1 MIITYVEMKL
11 SNSTDSEFSWTV
23 NGAAVEMIICTSIS
37 STDAY
42 GLNSVNTYIWIAF
55 VVQLVLRINKLFA
68 RNAVTYLLI
77 DGSSV

>member
-1 MIITYVEMKL
+1 
-11 SNSTDSEFSWTV
+11 V
-23 NGAAVEMIICTSIS
+23 NGAAVEMIISTSIS